1 MIGRLRA
8 TTEKGQLGNPKNHFD
23 PLFVPYLW
31 FSLPVRPN
39 LSHFFYLSHVLA
51 LNLFASAVAVDYCR
65 NELISMPLELQ

>member
-8 TTEKGQLGNPKNHFD
+8 TTEKGQLGKPKDHLG

-51 LNLFASAVAVDYCR
+51 LNLSAFAVAID
-65 NELISMPLELQ
+65 